1 MGVDGRAAAQV
12 MLRFG
17 TWRKGHCLEAVWAA
31 FKAVGARATTTA
43 PTATVG
49 WERSAGKHHGDRNPP
64 AGVPVWWGPKRSSA
78 AGDVVISLG
87 GGKVVATDWP
97 YNGVIGIT
105 TIDARERQI
114 GRPYLGWTEEILG
127 QPVDF
132 DRPGTGGGELYPT
145 RPVSKEDDTMLA
157 LLING
162 AHKCTLDIGAFSHMI
177 QSDNPDRIKDI
188 VRGDDQWVP
197 TTTTELPVLLRRF
210 ACDLNIWDIRDG
222 RFVVLD
228 PLDNSVREGNT
239 WSAVNASRST
249 LARIEVTSAETR
261 RYVEKLAKIPSAA

>member
-1 MGVDGRAAAQV
+1 MGVDGRAAAQA

-87 GGKVVATDWP
+87 GGRVVATDWP

-132 DRPGTGGGELYPT
+132 DRPGTGSGDLYPT
-145 RPVSKEDDTMLA
+145 RPVSEEDDTMLA
-157 LLING
+157 LRING
-162 AHKCTLDIGAFSHMI
+162 IHLATLDVGTFSHMI
-177 QSDNPDRIKDI
+177 KSDNPERIKDI
-188 VRGDDQWVP
+188 VRGDDRWTD
-197 TTTTELPVLLRRF
+197 TTTSELPVLLRRF
-210 ACDLNIWDIRDG
+210 GCDLNIWDIRDG
-222 RFVVLD
+222 KFVVLD
-228 PLDNSVREGNT
+228 PLDNSIKEGNT
-239 WSAVNASRST
+239 WSVDNAQRST
-249 LARIEVTSAETR
+249 LERIEVTSAETR